1 MSYVNELIDLYNKN
15 QDKIGVIEYRGDI
28 PYVLLPP
35 FHTTVTAQITVT
47 IDQNGNFMRAE
58 LVAQDDKMTII
69 PVTEKSGSRT
79 AGKEPHP
86 LCDNLRYLAGDY
98 KDYYKDDGVCNEL
111 YMPQI
116 EKWEKST
123 YSHEKVK
130 AIYLYLKKATL
141 IKDLVEQKIIKLN
154 DNNQIDDKESV
165 EGIVQTKAFV
175 RFIIRS
181 TGENLHRE
189 IPDECWKDRT
199 LQDCYIKY
207 VRSQEREKGMCYL
220 TGNMESISYLHSKKI
235 RNEGDGAKL
244 ISAND
249 SQNFTYRGRFANR
262 EEAVAV
268 GSETSQIVH
277 NTLKWIIRKQG
288 AFFDTMTIVTWESDQ
303 LSMPKWNMDTE
314 SIITEYENE
323 QEENDWDSW
332 DDDWSEEEEVSD
344 GNPITAE
351 KFYKALNGYGKK
363 VDNTSNMILLAFDA
377 ATPGRLA
384 MIENV
389 TLDTARY
396 LKNIEKWHNDCN
408 WIHEK
413 WKDGKRIQFWGMVG
427 VRDIAD
433 ILFGIENKGKL
444 SIVDGN
450 GKKLYAEVAKR
461 LLPCIWYGSN
471 IPYDYVN
478 LAVVKASN
486 PLTYKERKNWERV
499 LTLACSMV
507 KKNEKDRNKEEW
519 NVALDKEQK
528 DRNYLY
534 GRLLAVADR
543 IEYRTYDASDKGRVT
558 NAKRYMSTFSQRPF
572 ETWKVIEENIQPYMN
587 KLGIKERRFYENL
600 LDEICKLFEVETF
613 LDNSKLDGLY
623 LLGFHSQSQDL
634 KEMKKENS
642 EENLKESEEEE

>member
-519 NVALDKEQK
+519 NVALDKSAK
-528 DRNYLY
+528 DRSYLY

-543 IEYRTYDASDKGRVT
+543 IEYMTYDAKDNGRIT
-558 NAKRYMSTFSQRPF
+558 NAKRYMSTFSQRPY
-572 ETWKVIEENIQPYMN
+572 ETWKVIEENIQPYLA
-587 KLGIKERRFYENL
+587 KLDVVKRKYYENL
-600 LDEICKLFEVETF
+600 LSEICNLFDIDKFKE
-613 LDNSKLDGLY
+613 NKKLDGLY
-623 LLGFHSQSQDL
+623 LLGFHSQEYDL
-634 KEMKKENS
+634 RFKKENS
-642 EENLKESEEEE
+642 EEKKEELPV

>member
-111 YMPQI
+111 YMSQI

-154 DNNQIDDKESV
+154 DNNQIDDKENM

-519 NVALDKEQK
+519 NVALDKSAK
-528 DRNYLY
+528 DRSYLY

-543 IEYRTYDASDKGRVT
+543 IEYMTYDAKDNGRIT
-558 NAKRYMSTFSQRPF
+558 NAKRYMSTFSQRPY
-572 ETWKVIEENIQPYMN
+572 ETWKVIEENIQPYLA
-587 KLGIKERRFYENL
+587 KLDVVKRKYYENL
-600 LDEICKLFEVETF
+600 LSEICNLFDIDQFKE
-613 LDNSKLDGLY
+613 NKKLDGLY
-623 LLGFHSQSQDL
+623 LLGFHSQEYDL
-634 KEMKKENS
+634 RFKKENS
-642 EENLKESEEEE
+642 EEKKEEE

>member
-111 YMPQI
+111 YMSQI

-154 DNNQIDDKESV
+154 DNNQIDDKENM

-519 NVALDKEQK
+519 NVALDKSAK
-528 DRNYLY
+528 VRSYLY

-543 IEYRTYDASDKGRVT
+543 IEYMTYDAKDNGRIT
-558 NAKRYMSTFSQRPF
+558 NAKRYMSTFSQRPY
-572 ETWKVIEENIQPYMN
+572 ETWKVIEENIQPYLA
-587 KLGIKERRFYENL
+587 KLDVVKRKYYENFYQTL
-600 LDEICKLFEVETF
+600 YLIFDYPYKYYTFKHFEV
-613 LDNSKLDGLY
+613 
-623 LLGFHSQSQDL
+623 
-634 KEMKKENS
+634 
-642 EENLKESEEEE
+642 

>member
-47 IDQNGNFMRAE
+47 IDQNGNFIRAE
-58 LVAQDDKMTII
+58 QVDQNDKMTII

-111 YMPQI
+111 YMSQL
-116 EKWEKST
+116 EKWEKSA

-130 AIYLYLKKATL
+130 AIYLYLEKASL

-154 DNNQIDDKESV
+154 DNNQIDDKESI

-181 TGENLHRE
+181 AGENLHRE
-189 IPDECWKDRT
+189 ISDECWKDRT

-249 SQNFTYRGRFANR
+249 SQNFTYRGRFTNR

-323 QEENDWDSW
+323 QNDWDSW

-351 KFYKALNGYGKK
+351 KFYKALNGYGKR

-389 TLDTARY
+389 TLDTAKY
-396 LKNIEKWHNDCN
+396 LENIEKWHNDCN

-413 WKDGKRIQFWGMVG
+413 WKEGKRIQFLGMVG

-433 ILFGIENKGKL
+433 ILFGIENKGRL
-444 SIVDGN
+444 SIVDAN
-450 GKKLYAEVAKR
+450 SKKLYAEVAKR

-486 PLTYKERKNWERV
+486 PLAYKERKNWERV

-507 KKNEKDRNKEEW
+507 KKDEKDRNKEEW
-519 NVALDKEQK
+519 NVALDKSAK
-528 DRNYLY
+528 DRSYLY

-543 IEYRTYDASDKGRVT
+543 IEYMTYDAKDNGRIT
-558 NAKRYMSTFSQRPF
+558 NAKRYMSTFSQRPY
-572 ETWKVIEENIQPYMN
+572 ETWKVIEENIQPYLA
-587 KLGIKERRFYENL
+587 KLDVVKRKYYENL
-600 LDEICKLFEVETF
+600 LSEICNLFDIDKFKE
-613 LDNSKLDGLY
+613 NKKLDGLY
-623 LLGFHSQSQDL
+623 LLGFHSQEYDL
-634 KEMKKENS
+634 RFKKENS
-642 EENLKESEEEE
+642 EEKKEEE

>member
-58 LVAQDDKMTII
+58 LVAQNDKMTII

-98 KDYYKDDGVCNEL
+98 KDHYKDDGVCNEL
-111 YMPQI
+111 YMSQI

-154 DNNQIDDKESV
+154 DNNQIDDKENM

-181 TGENLHRE
+181 TGENLYRE

-519 NVALDKEQK
+519 NVALDKSAK
-528 DRNYLY
+528 DRSYLY

-543 IEYRTYDASDKGRVT
+543 IEYMTYDAKDNGRIT
-558 NAKRYMSTFSQRPF
+558 NAKRYMSTFSQRPY
-572 ETWKVIEENIQPYMN
+572 ETWKVIEENIQPYLA
-587 KLGIKERRFYENL
+587 KLDVVKRKYYENL
-600 LDEICKLFEVETF
+600 LSEICNLFDIDKFKE
-613 LDNSKLDGLY
+613 NKKLDGLY
-623 LLGFHSQSQDL
+623 LLGFHSQEYDL
-634 KEMKKENS
+634 RFKKENS
-642 EENLKESEEEE
+642 EEKKEEE

>member
-58 LVAQDDKMTII
+58 LVAQNDKMTII

-111 YMPQI
+111 YMSQI

-154 DNNQIDDKESV
+154 DNNQIDDKENM

-181 TGENLHRE
+181 TGENLYRE

-207 VRSQEREKGMCYL
+207 VRSQEREKEMCYL

-519 NVALDKEQK
+519 NVALDKSAK
-528 DRNYLY
+528 DRSYLY

-543 IEYRTYDASDKGRVT
+543 IEYMTYDAKDNGRIT
-558 NAKRYMSTFSQRPF
+558 NAKRYMSTFSQRPY
-572 ETWKVIEENIQPYMN
+572 ETWKVIEENIQPYLA
-587 KLGIKERRFYENL
+587 KLDVVKRKYYENL
-600 LDEICKLFEVETF
+600 LSEICNLFDIDKFKE
-613 LDNSKLDGLY
+613 NKKLDGLY
-623 LLGFHSQSQDL
+623 LLGFHSQEYDL
-634 KEMKKENS
+634 RFKKENS
-642 EENLKESEEEE
+642 EEKKEEE

>member
-58 LVAQDDKMTII
+58 LVAQDDKMTVI

-175 RFIIRS
+175 RFIIRF

-413 WKDGKRIQFWGMVG
+413 WKDGKRIQFGGMVG

-519 NVALDKEQK
+519 NVALDKSAK
-528 DRNYLY
+528 DRSYLY

-543 IEYRTYDASDKGRVT
+543 IEYMTYDAKDNGRIT
-558 NAKRYMSTFSQRPF
+558 NAKRYMSTFSQRPY
-572 ETWKVIEENIQPYMN
+572 ETWKVIEENIQPYLA
-587 KLGIKERRFYENL
+587 KLDVVKRKYYENL
-600 LDEICKLFEVETF
+600 LSEICNLFDIDKFKE
-613 LDNSKLDGLY
+613 NKKLDGLY
-623 LLGFHSQSQDL
+623 LLGFHSQEYDL
-634 KEMKKENS
+634 RFKKENS
-642 EENLKESEEEE
+642 EEKKEEE

>member
-15 QDKIGVIEYRGDI
+15 QDKIGVIEYRVDI

-111 YMPQI
+111 YMSQI

-154 DNNQIDDKESV
+154 DNNQIDDKENM

-181 TGENLHRE
+181 TGENLYRE

-519 NVALDKEQK
+519 NVALDKSAK
-528 DRNYLY
+528 DRSYLY

-543 IEYRTYDASDKGRVT
+543 IEYMTYDAKDNGRIT
-558 NAKRYMSTFSQRPF
+558 NAKRYMSTFSQRPY
-572 ETWKVIEENIQPYMN
+572 ETWKVIEENIQPYLA
-587 KLGIKERRFYENL
+587 KLDVVKRKYYENL
-600 LDEICKLFEVETF
+600 LSEICNLFDIDKFKE
-613 LDNSKLDGLY
+613 NKKLDGLY
-623 LLGFHSQSQDL
+623 LLGFHSQEYDL
-634 KEMKKENS
+634 RFKKENS
-642 EENLKESEEEE
+642 EEKKEEE

>member
-111 YMPQI
+111 YMSQI

-154 DNNQIDDKESV
+154 DNNQIDDKENM

-519 NVALDKEQK
+519 NVALDKSAK
-528 DRNYLY
+528 VRSYLY

-543 IEYRTYDASDKGRVT
+543 IEYMTYDAKDNGRIT
-558 NAKRYMSTFSQRPF
+558 NAKRYMSTFSQRPY
-572 ETWKVIEENIQPYMN
+572 ETWKVIEENIQPYLA
-587 KLGIKERRFYENL
+587 KLDVVKRKYYENL
-600 LDEICKLFEVETF
+600 LSEICNLFDIDKFKE
-613 LDNSKLDGLY
+613 NNKLDGLY
-623 LLGFHSQSQDL
+623 LLGFHSQEYDL
-634 KEMKKENS
+634 RFKKENS
-642 EENLKESEEEE
+642 EEKKEEE

>member
-111 YMPQI
+111 YMSQI

-154 DNNQIDDKESV
+154 DNNQIDDKENM

-413 WKDGKRIQFWGMVG
+413 WKDGKRIQFGGMVG

-519 NVALDKEQK
+519 NVALDKSAK
-528 DRNYLY
+528 DRSYLY

-543 IEYRTYDASDKGRVT
+543 IEYMTYDAKDNGRIT
-558 NAKRYMSTFSQRPF
+558 NAKRYMSTFSQRPY
-572 ETWKVIEENIQPYMN
+572 ETWKVIEENIQPYLA
-587 KLGIKERRFYENL
+587 KLDVVKRKYYENL
-600 LDEICKLFEVETF
+600 LSEICNLFDIDKFKE
-613 LDNSKLDGLY
+613 NKKLDGLY
-623 LLGFHSQSQDL
+623 LLGFHSQEYDL
-634 KEMKKENS
+634 RFKKENS
-642 EENLKESEEEE
+642 EEKKEEE

>member
-1 MSYVNELIDLYNKN
+1 MNYVNELIDLYNKN

-58 LVAQDDKMTII
+58 LVVQDDKMTII

-111 YMPQI
+111 YMSQI

-154 DNNQIDDKESV
+154 DNNQIDDKENM

-389 TLDTARY
+389 TLDTVRY

-507 KKNEKDRNKEEW
+507 KKNEKDRNKEGW
-519 NVALDKEQK
+519 NVALDKSAK
-528 DRNYLY
+528 DRSYLY

-543 IEYRTYDASDKGRVT
+543 IEYMTYDAKDNGRIT
-558 NAKRYMSTFSQRPF
+558 NAKRYMSTFSQRPY
-572 ETWKVIEENIQPYMN
+572 ETWKVIEENIQPYLA
-587 KLGIKERRFYENL
+587 KLDVVKRKYYENL
-600 LDEICKLFEVETF
+600 LSEICNLFDIDKFKE
-613 LDNSKLDGLY
+613 NKKLDGLY
-623 LLGFHSQSQDL
+623 LLGFHSQEYDL
-634 KEMKKENS
+634 RFKKENS
-642 EENLKESEEEE
+642 EEKKEEE

>member
-15 QDKIGVIEYRGDI
+15 LDKIGVIEYRGDI

-111 YMPQI
+111 YMSQI

-154 DNNQIDDKESV
+154 DNNQIDDKENM

-181 TGENLHRE
+181 TGENLYRE

-519 NVALDKEQK
+519 NVALDKSAK
-528 DRNYLY
+528 DRSYLY

-543 IEYRTYDASDKGRVT
+543 IEYMTYDAKDNGRIT
-558 NAKRYMSTFSQRPF
+558 NAKRYMSTFSQRPY
-572 ETWKVIEENIQPYMN
+572 ETWKVIEENIQPYLA
-587 KLGIKERRFYENL
+587 KLDVVKRKYYENL
-600 LDEICKLFEVETF
+600 LSEICNLFDIDKFKE
-613 LDNSKLDGLY
+613 NKKLDGLY
-623 LLGFHSQSQDL
+623 LLGFHSQEYDL
-634 KEMKKENS
+634 RFKKENS
-642 EENLKESEEEE
+642 EEKKEEE

>member
-47 IDQNGNFMRAE
+47 INQNGNFMRAE

-111 YMPQI
+111 YMSQI

-154 DNNQIDDKESV
+154 DNNQIDDKENM

-519 NVALDKEQK
+519 NVALDKSAK
-528 DRNYLY
+528 DRSYLY

-543 IEYRTYDASDKGRVT
+543 IEYMTYDAKDNGRIT
-558 NAKRYMSTFSQRPF
+558 NAKRYMSTFSQRPY
-572 ETWKVIEENIQPYMN
+572 ETWKVIEENIQPYLA
-587 KLGIKERRFYENL
+587 KLDVVKRKHYENL
-600 LDEICKLFEVETF
+600 LSEICNLFDIDKFKE
-613 LDNSKLDGLY
+613 NKKLDGLY
-623 LLGFHSQSQDL
+623 LLGFHSQEYDL
-634 KEMKKENS
+634 RFKKENS
-642 EENLKESEEEE
+642 EEKKEEE

>member
-111 YMPQI
+111 YMSQI

-154 DNNQIDDKESV
+154 DNNQIDDKENM

-181 TGENLHRE
+181 TGENLYRE

-389 TLDTARY
+389 TLDTAKY

-519 NVALDKEQK
+519 NVALDKSAK
-528 DRNYLY
+528 DRSYLY

-543 IEYRTYDASDKGRVT
+543 IEYMTYDAKDNGRIT
-558 NAKRYMSTFSQRPF
+558 NAKRYMSTFSQRPY
-572 ETWKVIEENIQPYMN
+572 ETWKVIEENIQPYLA
-587 KLGIKERRFYENL
+587 KLDVVKRKYYENL
-600 LDEICKLFEVETF
+600 LSEICNLFDIDKFKE
-613 LDNSKLDGLY
+613 NKKLDGLY
-623 LLGFHSQSQDL
+623 LLGFHSQEYDL
-634 KEMKKENS
+634 RFKKENS
-642 EENLKESEEEE
+642 EEKKEEE

>member
-111 YMPQI
+111 YMSQI

-154 DNNQIDDKESV
+154 DNNQIDDKENMD
-165 EGIVQTKAFV
+165 GIVQTKAFV

-519 NVALDKEQK
+519 NVALDKSAK
-528 DRNYLY
+528 DRSYLY

-543 IEYRTYDASDKGRVT
+543 IEYMTYDAKDNGRIT
-558 NAKRYMSTFSQRPF
+558 NAKRYMSTFSQRPY
-572 ETWKVIEENIQPYMN
+572 ETWKVIEENIQPYLA
-587 KLGIKERRFYENL
+587 KLDVVKRKYYENL
-600 LDEICKLFEVETF
+600 LSEICNLFDIDKFKE
-613 LDNSKLDGLY
+613 NKKLDGLY
-623 LLGFHSQSQDL
+623 LLGFHSQEYDL
-634 KEMKKENS
+634 RFKKENS
-642 EENLKESEEEE
+642 EEKKEEE

>member
-47 IDQNGNFMRAE
+47 INQNGNFMRAE

-111 YMPQI
+111 YMSQI

-141 IKDLVEQKIIKLN
+141 IKDLVEQKITKLN
-154 DNNQIDDKESV
+154 DNNQIDDKENM

-377 ATPGRLA
+377 ATPGRLG

-519 NVALDKEQK
+519 NVALDKSAK
-528 DRNYLY
+528 DRSYLY

-543 IEYRTYDASDKGRVT
+543 IEYMTYDAKDNGRIT
-558 NAKRYMSTFSQRPF
+558 NAKRYMSTFSQRPY
-572 ETWKVIEENIQPYMN
+572 ETWKVIEENIQPYLA
-587 KLGIKERRFYENL
+587 KLDVVKRKYYENL
-600 LDEICKLFEVETF
+600 LSEICNLFDIDKFKE
-613 LDNSKLDGLY
+613 NKKLDGLY
-623 LLGFHSQSQDL
+623 LLGFHSQEYDL
-634 KEMKKENS
+634 RVKKENS
-642 EENLKESEEEE
+642 EEKKEEE

>member
-79 AGKEPHP
+79 AGKDPHP

-111 YMPQI
+111 YMSQI

-154 DNNQIDDKESV
+154 DNNQIDDKENM

-181 TGENLHRE
+181 TGENLYRE

-519 NVALDKEQK
+519 NVALDKSAK
-528 DRNYLY
+528 DRSYLY

-543 IEYRTYDASDKGRVT
+543 IEYMTYDAKDNGRIT
-558 NAKRYMSTFSQRPF
+558 NAKRYMSTFSQRPY
-572 ETWKVIEENIQPYMN
+572 ETWKVIEENIQPYLA
-587 KLGIKERRFYENL
+587 KLDVVKRKYYENL
-600 LDEICKLFEVETF
+600 LSEICNLFDIDKFKE
-613 LDNSKLDGLY
+613 NKKLDGLY
-623 LLGFHSQSQDL
+623 LLGFHSQEYDL
-634 KEMKKENS
+634 RFKKENS
-642 EENLKESEEEE
+642 EEKKEEE

>member
-111 YMPQI
+111 YMSQI

-123 YSHEKVK
+123 CSHEKVK

-154 DNNQIDDKESV
+154 DNNQIDDKENM

-363 VDNTSNMILLAFDA
+363 VDNTSNMRLLAFDA

-519 NVALDKEQK
+519 NVALDKSAK
-528 DRNYLY
+528 DRSYLY

-543 IEYRTYDASDKGRVT
+543 IEYMTYDAKDNGRIT
-558 NAKRYMSTFSQRPF
+558 NAKRYMSTFSQRPY
-572 ETWKVIEENIQPYMN
+572 ETWKVIEENIQPYLA
-587 KLGIKERRFYENL
+587 KLDVVKRKYYENL
-600 LDEICKLFEVETF
+600 LSEICNLFDIDKFKE
-613 LDNSKLDGLY
+613 NKKLDGLY
-623 LLGFHSQSQDL
+623 LLGFHSQEYDL
-634 KEMKKENS
+634 RFKKENS
-642 EENLKESEEEE
+642 EEKKEEE

>member
-58 LVAQDDKMTII
+58 LVVQDDKMTII

-111 YMPQI
+111 YMSQI

-154 DNNQIDDKESV
+154 DNNQIDDKENM

-519 NVALDKEQK
+519 NVALDKSAK
-528 DRNYLY
+528 DRSYLY

-543 IEYRTYDASDKGRVT
+543 IEYMSYDAKDNGRIT
-558 NAKRYMSTFSQRPF
+558 NAKRYMSTFSQRPY
-572 ETWKVIEENIQPYMN
+572 ETWKVIEENIQPYLA
-587 KLGIKERRFYENL
+587 KLDVVKRKYYENL
-600 LDEICKLFEVETF
+600 LSEICNLFDIDKFKE
-613 LDNSKLDGLY
+613 NKKLDGLY
-623 LLGFHSQSQDL
+623 LLGFHSQEYDL
-634 KEMKKENS
+634 RFKKENS
-642 EENLKESEEEE
+642 EEKKEEE

>member
-1 MSYVNELIDLYNKN
+1 MNYVNELIDLYNKN

-58 LVAQDDKMTII
+58 LVVQDDKMTII

-111 YMPQI
+111 YMSQI
-116 EKWEKST
+116 EKWET

-154 DNNQIDDKESV
+154 DNNQIDDKENM

-389 TLDTARY
+389 TLDTVRY

-519 NVALDKEQK
+519 NVALDKSAK
-528 DRNYLY
+528 DRSYLY

-543 IEYRTYDASDKGRVT
+543 IEYMTYDAKDNGRIT
-558 NAKRYMSTFSQRPF
+558 NAKRYMSTFSQRPY
-572 ETWKVIEENIQPYMN
+572 ETWKVIEENIQPYLA
-587 KLGIKERRFYENL
+587 KLDVVKRKYYENL
-600 LDEICKLFEVETF
+600 LSEICNLFDIDKFKE
-613 LDNSKLDGLY
+613 NKKLDGLY
-623 LLGFHSQSQDL
+623 LLGFHSQEYDL
-634 KEMKKENS
+634 RFKKENS
-642 EENLKESEEEE
+642 EEKKEEE

>member
-58 LVAQDDKMTII
+58 LVAQDDKMTVI

-165 EGIVQTKAFV
+165 EGIVRTKAFV

-413 WKDGKRIQFWGMVG
+413 WKDGKRIQFGGMVG

-519 NVALDKEQK
+519 NVALDKSAK
-528 DRNYLY
+528 DRSYLY

-543 IEYRTYDASDKGRVT
+543 IEYMTYDAKDNGRIT
-558 NAKRYMSTFSQRPF
+558 NAKRYMSTFSQRPY
-572 ETWKVIEENIQPYMN
+572 ETWKVIEENIQPYLA
-587 KLGIKERRFYENL
+587 KLDVVKRKYYENL
-600 LDEICKLFEVETF
+600 LSEICNLFDIDKFKE
-613 LDNSKLDGLY
+613 NKKLDGLY
-623 LLGFHSQSQDL
+623 LLGFHSQEYDL
-634 KEMKKENS
+634 RFKKENS
-642 EENLKESEEEE
+642 EEKKEEE

>member
-58 LVAQDDKMTII
+58 LVAQDDKMTVI

-332 DDDWSEEEEVSD
+332 DDNWSEEEEVSD

-413 WKDGKRIQFWGMVG
+413 WKDGKRIQFGGMVG

-519 NVALDKEQK
+519 NVALDKSAK
-528 DRNYLY
+528 DRSYLY

-543 IEYRTYDASDKGRVT
+543 IEYMTYDAKDNGRIT
-558 NAKRYMSTFSQRPF
+558 NAKRYMSTFSQRPY
-572 ETWKVIEENIQPYMN
+572 ETWKVIEENIQPYLA
-587 KLGIKERRFYENL
+587 KLDVVKRKYYENL
-600 LDEICKLFEVETF
+600 LSEICNLFDIDKFKE
-613 LDNSKLDGLY
+613 NKKLDGLY
-623 LLGFHSQSQDL
+623 LLGFHSQEYDL
-634 KEMKKENS
+634 RFKKENS
-642 EENLKESEEEE
+642 EEKKEEE

>member
-111 YMPQI
+111 YMSQI

-154 DNNQIDDKESV
+154 DNNQMDDKENM

-519 NVALDKEQK
+519 NVALDKSAK
-528 DRNYLY
+528 VRSYLY

-543 IEYRTYDASDKGRVT
+543 IEYMTYDAKDNGRIT
-558 NAKRYMSTFSQRPF
+558 NAKRYMSTFSQRPY
-572 ETWKVIEENIQPYMN
+572 ETWKVIEENIQPYLA
-587 KLGIKERRFYENL
+587 KLDVVKRKYYENL
-600 LDEICKLFEVETF
+600 LSEICNLFDIDKFKE
-613 LDNSKLDGLY
+613 NKKLDGLY
-623 LLGFHSQSQDL
+623 LLGFHSQEYDL
-634 KEMKKENS
+634 RFKKENS
-642 EENLKESEEEE
+642 EEKKEEE

>member
-58 LVAQDDKMTII
+58 LVAQDDKMTVI

-377 ATPGRLA
+377 ATPGWLA

-413 WKDGKRIQFWGMVG
+413 WKDGKRIQFGGMVG

-519 NVALDKEQK
+519 NVALDKSAK
-528 DRNYLY
+528 DRSYLY

-543 IEYRTYDASDKGRVT
+543 IEYMTYDAKDNGRIT
-558 NAKRYMSTFSQRPF
+558 NAKRYMSTFSQRPY
-572 ETWKVIEENIQPYMN
+572 ETWKVIEENIQPYLA
-587 KLGIKERRFYENL
+587 KLDVVKRKYYENL
-600 LDEICKLFEVETF
+600 LSEICNLFDIDKFKE
-613 LDNSKLDGLY
+613 NKKLDGLY
-623 LLGFHSQSQDL
+623 LLGFHSQEYDL
-634 KEMKKENS
+634 RFKKENS
-642 EENLKESEEEE
+642 EEKKEEE

>member
-111 YMPQI
+111 YMSQI

-154 DNNQIDDKESV
+154 DNNQIDDKENM

-303 LSMPKWNMDTE
+303 LNMPKWNMDTE

-413 WKDGKRIQFWGMVG
+413 WKDGKRIQFGGMVG

-519 NVALDKEQK
+519 NVALDKSAK
-528 DRNYLY
+528 DRSYLY

-543 IEYRTYDASDKGRVT
+543 IEYMTYDAKDNGRIT
-558 NAKRYMSTFSQRPF
+558 NAKRYMSTFSQRPY
-572 ETWKVIEENIQPYMN
+572 ETWKVIEENIQPYLA
-587 KLGIKERRFYENL
+587 KLDVVKRKYYENL
-600 LDEICKLFEVETF
+600 LSEICNLFDIDKFKE
-613 LDNSKLDGLY
+613 NKKLDGLY
-623 LLGFHSQSQDL
+623 LLGFHSQEYDL
-634 KEMKKENS
+634 RFKKENS
-642 EENLKESEEEE
+642 EEKKEEE

>member
-111 YMPQI
+111 YMSQI

-154 DNNQIDDKESV
+154 DNNQIDDKENM

-332 DDDWSEEEEVSD
+332 DDNWSEEEEVSD

-519 NVALDKEQK
+519 NVALDKSAK
-528 DRNYLY
+528 VRSYLY

-543 IEYRTYDASDKGRVT
+543 IEYMTYDAKDNGRIT
-558 NAKRYMSTFSQRPF
+558 NAKRYMSTFSQRPY
-572 ETWKVIEENIQPYMN
+572 ETWKVIEENIQPYLA
-587 KLGIKERRFYENL
+587 KLDVVKRKYYENL
-600 LDEICKLFEVETF
+600 LSEICNLFDIDKFKE
-613 LDNSKLDGLY
+613 NKKLDGLY
-623 LLGFHSQSQDL
+623 LLGFHSQEYDL
-634 KEMKKENS
+634 RFKKENS
-642 EENLKESEEEE
+642 EEKKEEE

>member
-111 YMPQI
+111 YMSQI

-154 DNNQIDDKESV
+154 DNNQIDDKENM

-303 LSMPKWNMDTE
+303 LSMPKWDMDTE

-450 GKKLYAEVAKR
+450 SKKLYAEVAKR

-519 NVALDKEQK
+519 NVALDKSAK
-528 DRNYLY
+528 DRSYLY

-543 IEYRTYDASDKGRVT
+543 IEYMTYDAKDNGRIT
-558 NAKRYMSTFSQRPF
+558 NAKRYMSTFSQRPY
-572 ETWKVIEENIQPYMN
+572 ETWKVIEENIQPYLA
-587 KLGIKERRFYENL
+587 KLDVVKRKYYENL
-600 LDEICKLFEVETF
+600 LSEICNLFDIDKFKE
-613 LDNSKLDGLY
+613 NKKLDGLY
-623 LLGFHSQSQDL
+623 LLGFHSQEYDL
-634 KEMKKENS
+634 RFKKENS
-642 EENLKESEEEE
+642 EEKKEEE

>member
-1 MSYVNELIDLYNKN
+1 MSFVNELIDLYNKN

-111 YMPQI
+111 YMSQI

-154 DNNQIDDKESV
+154 DNNQIDDKENM

-519 NVALDKEQK
+519 NVALDKSAK
-528 DRNYLY
+528 DRSYLY

-543 IEYRTYDASDKGRVT
+543 IEYMTYDAKDNGRIT
-558 NAKRYMSTFSQRPF
+558 NAKRYMSTFSQRPY
-572 ETWKVIEENIQPYMN
+572 ETWKVIEENIQPYLA
-587 KLGIKERRFYENL
+587 KLDVVKRKYYENL
-600 LDEICKLFEVETF
+600 LSEICNLFDIDKFKE
-613 LDNSKLDGLY
+613 NKKLDGLY
-623 LLGFHSQSQDL
+623 LLGFHSQEYDL
-634 KEMKKENS
+634 RFKKENS
-642 EENLKESEEEE
+642 EEKKEEE

>member
-79 AGKEPHP
+79 AGKEPHL

-111 YMPQI
+111 YMSQI

-154 DNNQIDDKESV
+154 DNNQIDDKENM

-207 VRSQEREKGMCYL
+207 VRLQEREKGMCYL

-519 NVALDKEQK
+519 NVALDKSAK
-528 DRNYLY
+528 DRSYLY

-543 IEYRTYDASDKGRVT
+543 IEYMTYDAKDNGRIT
-558 NAKRYMSTFSQRPF
+558 NAKRYMSTFSQRPY
-572 ETWKVIEENIQPYMN
+572 ETWKVIEGNIQPYLA
-587 KLGIKERRFYENL
+587 KLDVVKRKYYENL
-600 LDEICKLFEVETF
+600 LSEICNLFDIDKFKE
-613 LDNSKLDGLY
+613 NKKLDGLY
-623 LLGFHSQSQDL
+623 LLGFHSQEYDL
-634 KEMKKENS
+634 RFKKENS
-642 EENLKESEEEE
+642 EEKKEEE

>member
-141 IKDLVEQKIIKLN
+141 ITDLVEHKIIKLN

-396 LKNIEKWHNDCN
+396 LKNIEKWHNACN

-519 NVALDKEQK
+519 NVALDKSAK
-528 DRNYLY
+528 DRSYLY

-543 IEYRTYDASDKGRVT
+543 IEYMTYDAKDNGRIT
-558 NAKRYMSTFSQRPF
+558 NAKRYMSTFSQRPY
-572 ETWKVIEENIQPYMN
+572 ETWKVIEENIQPYLA
-587 KLGIKERRFYENL
+587 KLDVVKRKYYENL
-600 LDEICKLFEVETF
+600 LSEICNLFDIDKFKE
-613 LDNSKLDGLY
+613 NKKLDGLY
-623 LLGFHSQSQDL
+623 LLGFHSQEYDL
-634 KEMKKENS
+634 RFKKENS
-642 EENLKESEEEE
+642 EEKKEEE

>member
-1 MSYVNELIDLYNKN
+1 MNYVNELIDLYNKN

-58 LVAQDDKMTII
+58 LVVQDDKMTII

-111 YMPQI
+111 YMSQI

-154 DNNQIDDKESV
+154 DNNQIDDKENM

-377 ATPGRLA
+377 STPGRLA

-389 TLDTARY
+389 TLDTVRY

-519 NVALDKEQK
+519 NVALDKSAK
-528 DRNYLY
+528 DRSYLY

-543 IEYRTYDASDKGRVT
+543 IEYMTYDAKDNGRIT
-558 NAKRYMSTFSQRPF
+558 NAKRYMSTFSQRPY
-572 ETWKVIEENIQPYMN
+572 ETWKVIEENIQPYLA
-587 KLGIKERRFYENL
+587 KLDVVKRKYYENL
-600 LDEICKLFEVETF
+600 LSEICNLFDIDKFKE
-613 LDNSKLDGLY
+613 NKKLDGLY
-623 LLGFHSQSQDL
+623 LLGFHSQEYDL
-634 KEMKKENS
+634 RFKKENS
-642 EENLKESEEEE
+642 EEKKEEE

>member
-111 YMPQI
+111 YMSQI

-154 DNNQIDDKESV
+154 DNNQIDDKENM

-181 TGENLHRE
+181 TGENLYRE

-519 NVALDKEQK
+519 NVALDKSAK
-528 DRNYLY
+528 DRSYLY
-534 GRLLAVADR
+534 GRVLAVADR
-543 IEYRTYDASDKGRVT
+543 IEYMTYDAKDNGRIT
-558 NAKRYMSTFSQRPF
+558 NAKRYMSTFSQRPY
-572 ETWKVIEENIQPYMN
+572 ETWKVIEENIQPYLA
-587 KLGIKERRFYENL
+587 KLDVVKRKYYENL
-600 LDEICKLFEVETF
+600 LSEICNLFDIDKFKE
-613 LDNSKLDGLY
+613 NKKLDGLY
-623 LLGFHSQSQDL
+623 LLGFHSQEYDL
-634 KEMKKENS
+634 RFKKENS
-642 EENLKESEEEE
+642 EEKKEEE

>member
-58 LVAQDDKMTII
+58 LVAQNDKMTII

-111 YMPQI
+111 YMSQI

-154 DNNQIDDKESV
+154 DNNQIDDKENM

-181 TGENLHRE
+181 TGENLYRE

-363 VDNTSNMILLAFDA
+363 VDNTSNMILRAFDA

-519 NVALDKEQK
+519 NVALDKSAK
-528 DRNYLY
+528 DRSYLY

-543 IEYRTYDASDKGRVT
+543 IEYMTYDAKDNGRIT
-558 NAKRYMSTFSQRPF
+558 NAKRYMSTFSQRPY
-572 ETWKVIEENIQPYMN
+572 ETWKVIEENIQPYLA
-587 KLGIKERRFYENL
+587 KLDVVKRKYYENL
-600 LDEICKLFEVETF
+600 LSEICNLFDIDKFKE
-613 LDNSKLDGLY
+613 NKKLDGLY
-623 LLGFHSQSQDL
+623 LLGFHSQEYDL
-634 KEMKKENS
+634 RFKKENS
-642 EENLKESEEEE
+642 EEKKEEE

>member
-111 YMPQI
+111 YMSQI

-154 DNNQIDDKESV
+154 DNNQIDDKENM

-519 NVALDKEQK
+519 NVALDKSAK
-528 DRNYLY
+528 DRSYLY

-543 IEYRTYDASDKGRVT
+543 IEYMTYDAKDNGRIT
-558 NAKRYMSTFSQRPF
+558 NAKRYMSTFSQRPY
-572 ETWKVIEENIQPYMN
+572 ETWKVIEENIQPYLA
-587 KLGIKERRFYENL
+587 KLDVVKRKYYENL
-600 LDEICKLFEVETF
+600 LSEICNLFDIDKFKE
-613 LDNSKLDGLY
+613 NKKLDGLY
-623 LLGFHSQSQDL
+623 LLRFHSQEYDL
-634 KEMKKENS
+634 RFKKENS
-642 EENLKESEEEE
+642 EEKKEEE

>member
-58 LVAQDDKMTII
+58 LVVQDDKMTII

-111 YMPQI
+111 YMSQI

-181 TGENLHRE
+181 TDENLHRE

-519 NVALDKEQK
+519 NVALDKSAK
-528 DRNYLY
+528 DRSYLY

-543 IEYRTYDASDKGRVT
+543 IEYMTYDAKDNGRIT
-558 NAKRYMSTFSQRPF
+558 NAKRYMSTFSQRPY
-572 ETWKVIEENIQPYMN
+572 ETWKVIEENIQPYLA
-587 KLGIKERRFYENL
+587 KLDVVKRKYYENL
-600 LDEICKLFEVETF
+600 LSEICNLFDIDKFKE
-613 LDNSKLDGLY
+613 NKKLDGLY
-623 LLGFHSQSQDL
+623 LLGFHSQEYDL
-634 KEMKKENS
+634 RFKKENS
-642 EENLKESEEEE
+642 EEKKEEE

>member
-332 DDDWSEEEEVSD
+332 DDNWSEEEEVSD

-519 NVALDKEQK
+519 NVALDKSAK
-528 DRNYLY
+528 DRSYLY

-543 IEYRTYDASDKGRVT
+543 IEYMTYDAKDNGRIT
-558 NAKRYMSTFSQRPF
+558 NAKRYMSTFSQRPY
-572 ETWKVIEENIQPYMN
+572 ETWKVIEENIQPYLA
-587 KLGIKERRFYENL
+587 KLDVVKRKYYENL
-600 LDEICKLFEVETF
+600 LSEICNLFDIDKFKE
-613 LDNSKLDGLY
+613 NKKLDGLY
-623 LLGFHSQSQDL
+623 LLGFHSQEYDL
-634 KEMKKENS
+634 RFKKENS
-642 EENLKESEEEE
+642 EEKKEEE

>member
-111 YMPQI
+111 YMSQI

-154 DNNQIDDKESV
+154 DNNQIDDKENM

-314 SIITEYENE
+314 SIITEYDNE

-519 NVALDKEQK
+519 NVALDKSAK
-528 DRNYLY
+528 DRSYLY

-543 IEYRTYDASDKGRVT
+543 IEYMTYDAKDNGRIT
-558 NAKRYMSTFSQRPF
+558 NAKRYMSTFSQRPY
-572 ETWKVIEENIQPYMN
+572 ETWKVIEENIQPYLA
-587 KLGIKERRFYENL
+587 KLDVVKRKYYENL
-600 LDEICKLFEVETF
+600 LSEICNLFDIDKFKE
-613 LDNSKLDGLY
+613 NKKLDGLY
-623 LLGFHSQSQDL
+623 LLGFHSQEYDL
-634 KEMKKENS
+634 RFKKENS
-642 EENLKESEEEE
+642 EEKKEEE

>member
-1 MSYVNELIDLYNKN
+1 MNYVNELIDLYNKN

-58 LVAQDDKMTII
+58 LVVQDDKMTII

-111 YMPQI
+111 YMSQI

-154 DNNQIDDKESV
+154 DNNQIDDKENM

-389 TLDTARY
+389 TLDTVRY

-413 WKDGKRIQFWGMVG
+413 WKDGKRIQFRGMVG

-519 NVALDKEQK
+519 NVALDKSAK
-528 DRNYLY
+528 DRSYLY

-543 IEYRTYDASDKGRVT
+543 IEYMTYDAKDNGRIT
-558 NAKRYMSTFSQRPF
+558 NAKRYMSTFSQRPY
-572 ETWKVIEENIQPYMN
+572 ETWKVIEENIQPYLA
-587 KLGIKERRFYENL
+587 KLDVVKRKYYENL
-600 LDEICKLFEVETF
+600 LSEICNLFDIDKFKE
-613 LDNSKLDGLY
+613 NKKLDGLY
-623 LLGFHSQSQDL
+623 LLGFHSQEYDL
-634 KEMKKENS
+634 RFKKENS
-642 EENLKESEEEE
+642 EEKKEEE